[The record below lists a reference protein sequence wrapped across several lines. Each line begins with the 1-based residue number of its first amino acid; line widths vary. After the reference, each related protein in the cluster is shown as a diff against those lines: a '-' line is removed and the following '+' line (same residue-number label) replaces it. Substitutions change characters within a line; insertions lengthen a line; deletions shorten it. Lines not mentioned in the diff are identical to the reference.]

1 MNFTLRIYGKFQTLH
16 ETLTNKR
23 MTHSKLFL
31 FIGKCLAMEGHPS
44 LREEVVEAISRGS
57 IPWESFVWMGSSQFV
72 LPALCSSFLRN
83 GIAPLLPEDLAEHMK
98 EMLRLN
104 TERSRRIIVQCRHIN
119 GLLAPAG
126 IRPVFFKGAALL
138 LTGLFRD
145 PGDRMMEDI
154 DLLLPEG
161 DIPAALELLTAEG
174 YLIHPVKEGA
184 EGKYADHH
192 HLPPMYHPGHIATL
206 EIHRSP
212 VHEKYR
218 LVITAEDVLEA
229 AKPCFPA
236 EEIPEAAQPCFPAE
250 EIPKAAQP
258 CSLAEEVPEAA
269 QPCFPAEEIPE
280 AAKPWSL
287 TEDVPET
294 GQPCFPAEEVPGAVQ
309 PGNQAGEVAAQRR
322 EKEKRMPGNQK
333 EMADQPLWVAAPHH
347 ARLMVF
353 LHELHSG
360 WGYLSSSGTLKGAF
374 DFYLLS
380 KLCGPEW
387 AGLPEGRCQ
396 KKFLRYAWGVER
408 IMGISPTG
416 MKREGVRPAAGAGE
430 SGQGRDSGSYDSGS
444 NDSGSN
450 DSTGT
455 TSVNSY
461 HRWWKKELFLLDHPG
476 IETFWYKFITTPISF
491 TRLLVRSVWS
501 QADRHLVAHK
511 IRKKWKQLIVMGG

>member
-1 MNFTLRIYGKFQTLH
+1 
-16 ETLTNKR
+16 

-31 FIGKCLAMEGHPS
+31 FIGKCMAMDGNPS
-44 LREEVVEAISRGS
+44 GREEVVEAISGGS

-72 LPALCSSFLRN
+72 LPALCSTFLRN

-98 EMLRLN
+98 EMHRLN
-104 TERSRRIIVQCRHIN
+104 AARSRRIIVQCRHIN

-126 IRPVFFKGAALL
+126 IRPVFLKGAALL
-138 LTGLFRD
+138 LNGLYRD

-161 DIPAALELLTAEG
+161 DIPAALELLAAEG
-174 YLIHPVKEGA
+174 YLIHPVKGGA

-218 LVITAEDVLEA
+218 LVITAEEVLET
-229 AKPCFPA
+229 
-236 EEIPEAAQPCFPAE
+236 AQPCF
-250 EIPKAAQP
+250 
-258 CSLAEEVPEAA
+258 LAEEVPETA
-269 QPCFPAEEIPE
+269 
-280 AAKPWSL
+280 
-287 TEDVPET
+287 
-294 GQPCFPAEEVPGAVQ
+294 QPCFPAEEVPGAVQ
-309 PGNQAGEVAAQRR
+309 PGTQAGEVAAHWR

-476 IETFWYKFITTPISF
+476 IETFWYKFITTPALF
-491 TRLLVRSVWS
+491 TRLLIRSVWS
-501 QADRHLVAHK
+501 GADRHLVAHK